1 MDVIFSKST
10 NKNKKF
16 DVIINGK
23 KTISFGDSKYSD
35 YTINKDPKRKENYIN
50 RHKKNENWNLTGVE
64 TKGFWSK
71 NLLWNQSTL
80 KNSVGD
86 INKRFNNLNVKI
98 K

>member
-1 MDVIFSKST
+1 MDVILSKST
-10 NKNKKF
+10 NQNKKF
-16 DVIINGK
+16 DVADV
-23 KTISFGDSKYSD
+23 SFGDAKYSD

-50 RHKKNENWNLTGVE
+50 WHKKNENWNLTGVE

-80 KNSVGD
+80 KNSVED
-86 INKRFNNLNVKI
+86 INKRFKNLNVKM

>member
-1 MDVIFSKST
+1 MDVILSKST

-16 DVIINGK
+16 DVVVNG

-35 YTINKDPKRKENYIN
+35 YTINKDPKRKENYIH
-50 RHKKNENWNLTGVE
+50 RHKKNEKWNLTGVE

-80 KNSVGD
+80 KNSVED
-86 INKRFNNLNVKI
+86 INKRFKNLNVKM

>member
-1 MDVIFSKST
+1 MDVILSKST

-23 KTISFGDSKYSD
+23 TISFGDAKYSD

-80 KNSVGD
+80 KNSVDD
-86 INKRFNNLNVKI
+86 INKRFKNLNVKM

>member
-1 MDVIFSKST
+1 MDVILSKST

-23 KTISFGDSKYSD
+23 NISFGDAKYSD

-50 RHKKNENWNLTGVE
+50 RHKKNENWNFTSVE
-64 TKGFWSK
+64 NKRFWSK

-86 INKRFNNLNVKI
+86 INKRFKNLNVKM

>member
-1 MDVIFSKST
+1 MDAILSKST

-16 DVIINGK
+16 DVSING
-23 KTISFGDSKYSD
+23 KTISFGDAKYSD

-71 NLLWNQSTL
+71 NVLWNQSTL
-80 KNSVGD
+80 KNSVED
-86 INKRFNNLNVKI
+86 INKRLKNLNVKM

>member
-16 DVIINGK
+16 GVIINGNK
-23 KTISFGDSKYSD
+23 NISFGDANYRD
-35 YTINKDPKRKENYIN
+35 YTISKDPKRKEKYIN

-71 NLLWNQSTL
+71 NLLWNEPTL
-80 KNSVGD
+80 EKSIHS
-86 INKRFNNLNVKI
+86 INKTI
-98 K
+98 